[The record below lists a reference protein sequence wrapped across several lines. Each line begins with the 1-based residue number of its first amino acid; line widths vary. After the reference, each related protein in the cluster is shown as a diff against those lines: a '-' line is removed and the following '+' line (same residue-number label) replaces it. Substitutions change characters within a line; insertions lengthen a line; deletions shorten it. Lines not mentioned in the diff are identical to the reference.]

1 MNQQRKQ
8 SVLLPLATLIG
19 TAVAGVCLALFYLFN
34 TDATSVDG
42 VYTTLLFRRG
52 LPLTALILF
61 FLLFGILL
69 AVMPLV
75 LQKKKGLSVE
85 PSEKEGAGLIFSRCC
100 AGVGMLATTAMY
112 FLLAPTATPYEQTA
126 ENGNLLLIS
135 LLCAVV
141 GAFYFLLPA
150 LLPSTKRG
158 VRFLLGVFALL
169 FLGCELLLTHY
180 FMLDFLASPT
190 RVFAIFGFGSLMLF
204 LLFELKALVPGRK
217 AQGVKVSFALLSFFL
232 NCADGFPRLILSIAG
247 KGGFDVSLTSF
258 HTLMRVLVAAYALAS
273 VLPFFLSASE
283 KEEQEQ
289 SAPEEE
295 KEEEEKHRELDG
307 EEERTPFI
315 EDDGKA
321 PLAEEAQ
328 EQGSADSSAEDGFAR
343 PEKERDERALLPDSE
358 DVQAPSDPVKDEDTE
373 EQTTS
378 TPEDA
383 GSSAE

>member
-1 MNQQRKQ
+1 MNQQHKQ

-69 AVMPLV
+69 AVTPLV

-85 PSEKEGAGLIFSRCC
+85 PSKKEGAGLIFSRCC

-204 LLFELKALVPGRK
+204 LLFDLKALVPGRK

-328 EQGSADSSAEDGFAR
+328 EQGSADSSAEDGFAL